1 MESPFENIE
10 TSRLKTAS
18 FLEESLNSGRLI
30 EWETFVLYN
39 QMNKP
44 PLSSEELK
52 EIYDRTSIIFKEKL
66 ETAKKDDE
74 LDEILAV
81 FKRNKTE
88 GTYLLAQHIVKKYN
102 IITIGEKEREMYIYK
117 DVIS

>member
-52 EIYDRTSIIFKEKL
+52 EIYDRTSIIFKEKQTPEQRKAFGQKL
-66 ETAKKDDE
+66 AESRKKK
-74 LDEILAV
+74 V
-81 FKRNKTE
+81 
-88 GTYLLAQHIVKKYN
+88 
-102 IITIGEKEREMYIYK
+102 
-117 DVIS
+117 